1 MIYQQVNDLPED
13 LPEDHIT
20 TPGQRRSSR
29 RQRTEMIY
37 QQVNDLPEDL
47 PEDHI
52 TTPGQ
57 RRSSRRQRTTN
68 YKDQDDEDL
77 NLVPGPLLQENIQE
91 LSSDDTVNMLR
102 FLLS

>member
-1 MIYQQVNDLPED
+1 MFFFCLEASSS
-13 LPEDHIT
+13 
-20 TPGQRRSSR
+20 RRYR

-68 YKDQDDEDL
+68 YKDQDDKDL

-91 LSSDDTVNMLR
+91 LEEISSDDTVNMLSITR
-102 FLLS
+102 INTRVY